1 MAPYQVLL
9 VDRNNYTFAIEEI
22 EGDDDAQ
29 AIVKAS
35 KIHVPSFGA
44 SFEIW
49 QGERFVYGG
58 PCDASRGRDLHAGDG
73 YRGITD
79 WSAPSVGW

>member
-22 EGDDDAQ
+22 EGDDDAE
-29 AIVKAS
+29 AIAKAS

-44 SFEIW
+44 AFEIW
-49 QGERFVYGG
+49 QGDRFVCGG
-58 PCDASRGRDLHAGDG
+58 PCHANGDRDQGH
-73 YRGITD
+73 RGIT
-79 WSAPSVGW
+79 SPLASSVG